1 VFSAA
6 VLESAV
12 AVASSGPEAEKGGDE
27 EGRWRCFSCWPVVFS
42 AAALESAAAVASSG
56 RFL

>member
-1 VFSAA
+1 VFLAA

-12 AVASSGPEAEKGGDE
+12 EVASSGPEAEKGGDE
-27 EGRWRCFSCWPVVFS
+27 EGRWWCFSCWLVVFS
-42 AAALESAAAVASSG
+42 AVVASSG